1 MSDMNYEKAWKDLK
15 MYIEILFWASRRF
28 AESENI
34 NVDERLRA
42 EGGELMGRKI
52 LNFMG
57 MLEKEM
63 TTAGEDDGQKV
74 QD

>member
-1 MSDMNYEKAWKDLK
+1 MDYEKVWKDLK

-63 TTAGEDDGQKV
+63 TTALDDDGQSA

>member
-1 MSDMNYEKAWKDLK
+1 MDYEKVWKDLK
-15 MYIEILFWASRRF
+15 RYIEILSGASLHF

-63 TTAGEDDGQKV
+63 TTALYDDGQSA

>member
-1 MSDMNYEKAWKDLK
+1 MDYEKIWKDLK

-63 TTAGEDDGQKV
+63 TTVRDDDGQKV

>member
-1 MSDMNYEKAWKDLK
+1 MDYEKVWKDLK
-15 MYIEILFWASRRF
+15 MYIEILFWASHRF

-63 TTAGEDDGQKV
+63 TTVRDDDGQKV